1 MEKRWKNLL
10 VVSAV
15 LIAAAFFLYYYF
27 SYLKTGIVG
36 NYVALLSLMEKYGVD
51 ASKFSHV
58 VAGVSKLSDSQLEN
72 LSNELKDFSN
82 RADEAWL
89 KEIALIYADIADLQR
104 NKNGLESLQFKAEDV
119 LTNPCDKLAIFSE
132 MKTKGDNI
140 ESIASDLFKRS
151 SKFVSEYPDKAEEL
165 GVFVIPNPTDLA
177 EIRKAHKMQSSVIEA
192 LKVMCK

>member
-104 NKNGLESLQFKAEDV
+104 NKNGLESLQFKAKDI
-119 LTNPCDKLAIFSE
+119 LTNPCERLAEFSE
-132 MKTKGDNI
+132 MKKRGDNVKNV
-140 ESIASDLFKRS
+140 ASDLFKRTNR
-151 SKFVSEYPDKAEEL
+151 FIAEYPNKADEL
-165 GVFVIPNPTDLA
+165 GVFVIPSPSDLA
-177 EIRKAHKMQSSVIEA
+177 KIKKAHSMQSSVIEA